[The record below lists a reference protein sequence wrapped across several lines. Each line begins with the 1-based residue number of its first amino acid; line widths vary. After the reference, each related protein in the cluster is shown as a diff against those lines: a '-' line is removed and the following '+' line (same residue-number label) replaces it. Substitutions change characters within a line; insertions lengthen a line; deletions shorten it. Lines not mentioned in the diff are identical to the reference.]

1 MIFYKK
7 LSETID
13 LKFKTVEKSKLSASN
28 SLNMTFL
35 IYVTTDF
42 FRIFITNCAREEF
55 NNYAQNNTF
64 TKNIS
69 DFL

>member
-13 LKFKTVEKSKLSASN
+13 LKFKTVEKSKLSALN

-35 IYVTTDF
+35 IYVIDRF
-42 FRIFITNCAREEF
+42 F
-55 NNYAQNNTF
+55 QNF
-64 TKNIS
+64 YYK
-69 DFL
+69 LCKGRV